1 MNTITAETPEAL
13 EIVARMLA
21 TEEEPAEE
29 SAPFLE
35 TPESEDDDDDDDE
48 DDEAR
53 D

>member
-13 EIVARMLA
+13 EIVARMLTSDDDPTDGNA
-21 TEEEPAEE
+21 SFVEA
-29 SAPFLE
+29 
-35 TPESEDDDDDDDE
+35 PESEEDDDDE